1 MAIYHNNKKI
11 VKIYHGNIPITRSYH
26 GGILIYK
33 EFNILDYNLLTN
45 SDLLIDS
52 NSDGVPDGFAYSVAT
67 TDKTL
72 VNGIAKFTAT
82 AKDGNFY
89 KSNTNTNIIGNKYY
103 HYAKVK
109 ASNSNVRLY
118 VLNPSTSDYHSGSGS
133 FEYLSLITE
142 PTTINDNIFILDNN
156 LSNWTPIE
164 VDYVGA
170 INITDLV
177 SRGIL
182 PSGLTNEQ
190 YKTLLDSLIQ

>member
-52 NSDGVPDGFAYSVAT
+52 DSNNVPDGFTYLTAT
-67 TDKTL
+67 DISL

-82 AKDGNFY
+82 ARFGQLQFRL
-89 KSNTNTNIIGNKYY
+89 SGFNTQTIYL
-103 HYAKVK
+103 YARVK
-109 ASNSNVRLY
+109 ADSNLVRLSNAQT
-118 VLNPSTSDYHSGSGS
+118 LNTSHSGSGQ
-133 FEYLSLITE
+133 FEFLSLVETLNSDVRY
-142 PTTINDNIFILDNN
+142 PQVHDYRTSD
-156 LSNWTPIE
+156 WTPIE
-164 VDYVGA
+164 VDCLGA

-182 PSGLTNEQ
+182 PQGLTNAQ
-190 YKTLLDSLIQ
+190 YKEMLDSLIQ